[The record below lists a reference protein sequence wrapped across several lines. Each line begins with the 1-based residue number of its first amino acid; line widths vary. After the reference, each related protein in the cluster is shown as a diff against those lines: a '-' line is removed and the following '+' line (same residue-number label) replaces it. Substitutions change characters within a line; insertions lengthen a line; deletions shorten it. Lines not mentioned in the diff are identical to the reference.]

1 MSIIETGQTPNEDKY
16 IAKSIISGNE
26 LIDTLSTKA
35 NTIDVNNYLSAKVD
49 KVSGKTLST
58 NDLTNTLKSNY
69 DSAYTNTHAHSNKAL
84 IDSLISSGNGN
95 YYLTNDGTYKSAGMI
110 INALGSTSS
119 DQTLIANQIT
129 TASFN
134 GNPTITLPAISDNT
148 KEAKVILDF
157 TTTTTSYPLINTT
170 GITLKKRDGKSF
182 TYSNLSGV
190 KNRLIFT
197 TVDSG
202 YYWEVELQIYGGV
215 QTTFV
220 RPNLTANGT
229 LGGSYFAVAASSEN
243 GTAYAWRA
251 VDGDTS
257 ISAIWEG
264 TAVASSYIIYN
275 PIPLFIN
282 SFNITNYNNGD
293 VYRYVPTAGNVYGSD
308 DNVTYTYLSPYT
320 NSNIGQNA
328 TWNIPIAESNRGFY
342 KYYKITISS
351 TYGGDMPIINEIY
364 PNGYYIAT

>member
-1 MSIIETGQTPNEDKY
+1 MSIIEAGQTPNEDKY
-16 IAKSIISGNE
+16 IARDTATSITLNE
-26 LIDTLSTKA
+26 AIAAAIT
-35 NTIDVNNYLSAKVD
+35 VKVD
-49 KVSGKTLST
+49 KITGKGLST

-69 DSAYTNTHAHSNKAL
+69 DSAYTNTHAHNNKAL
-84 IDSLISSGNGN
+84 LDSLISSGNGN
-95 YYLTNDGTYKSAGMI
+95 YYLTNDGTYKSTGMA
-110 INALGSTSS
+110 INALGSTFS
-119 DQTLIANQIT
+119 DQILIANQIT

-134 GNPTITLPAISDNT
+134 GNPTVTLPVISDNT
-148 KEAKVILDF
+148 KEVKVILDF

-170 GITLKKRDGKSF
+170 GITLKKKDGKSF

-190 KNRLIFT
+190 RNRLLFT

-202 YYWEVELQIYGGV
+202 CNWEVDLQTYGGV

-229 LGGSYFAVAASSEN
+229 LGGSSFAVAASSEN

-257 ISAIWEG
+257 ISAVWEG
-264 TAVASSYIIYN
+264 TAVASSYTIYN

-282 SFNITNYNNGD
+282 SFNITNYNNSD
-293 VYRYVPTAGNVYGSD
+293 SWRYVPTAGSVYGSN
-308 DNVTYTYLSPYT
+308 DNLTYTYLSPYT
-320 NSNIGQNA
+320 NSNTGQNA
-328 TWNIPIAESNRGFY
+328 TWNLPITEANKGFY

-351 TYGGDMPIINEIY
+351 TYNGDVPIFNEIY